1 MDDLGTKTTA
11 DYYFNES
18 ETISGSFDAKYYDEI
33 ITKLYLQAR
42 REYESTIQYPEKEKL
57 QQEEKM
63 HNQKSRGRR
72 RTLLVDDEPDHCM
85 VYQIVLEDAGYECI
99 SFTDSVKALQEF
111 RPDYYDLVILDIKMP
126 KLDGFTLCEKIRELE
141 NTIQIIFVTAAE
153 EYYENFRKQYYPA
166 LS

>member
-1 MDDLGTKTTA
+1 
-11 DYYFNES
+11 
-18 ETISGSFDAKYYDEI
+18 
-33 ITKLYLQAR
+33 
-42 REYESTIQYPEKEKL
+42 
-57 QQEEKM
+57 
-63 HNQKSRGRR
+63 
-72 RTLLVDDEPDHCM
+72 M
-85 VYQIVLEDAGYECI
+85 VYQIVLEDTGYECV

-166 LS
+166 LSNDININCLQKPITNEENSRYDNSYKECKIK